1 MLNVGRLRV
10 LREVAE
16 RGSMSAA
23 AEALS
28 FSQPAV
34 SHQIAKLEQEAGAQ
48 LIERVPRG
56 VRLTEAGAL
65 LVRHADAVLGRL
77 ERAEQE
83 LRDLLELRSGRLR
96 LGAFPSAYVRLVSA
110 SIAELRLRHP
120 GVEVVVSEVGL
131 EDGAAKVA
139 SGELDLAVVF
149 EYDLAPSGDGEGLT
163 RTPILDDP
171 MYLILPRGHPAAALP
186 RLRLRDLKDEAWIQ
200 VTQGPA
206 SRAIYRTFAR
216 ARFEPRVVFETD
228 DLFTI
233 QGLVAAGL
241 GASLVPGMAFP
252 TLREDLEVRSLGDAG
267 PRRRVFALSPS
278 GVERAG
284 ATAPMLEILREEA
297 GRLHEDLERLVEGRQ
312 LPDAVRLDSPR

>member
-77 ERAEQE
+77 EMAEQE

-96 LGAFPSAYVRLVSA
+96 LGAFPSAFVRLVST
-110 SIAELRLRHP
+110 SIAELRVRHP

-131 EDGAAKVA
+131 EEGAAQVR

-171 MYLILPRGHPAAALP
+171 MYLILPRGHPVAALP

-200 VTQGPA
+200 VTQGAA
-206 SRAIYRTFAR
+206 SRAIYRMFAR

-228 DLFTI
+228 DFFTI

-252 TLREDLEVRSLGDAG
+252 VLREDLEVRSLGEG

-278 GVERAG
+278 GVERSL
-284 ATAPMLEILREEA
+284 ATEPMLEILREEA
-297 GRLHEDLERLVEGRQ
+297 GRLHEDLERLVEGRH